1 MREHEPGQ
9 PVPLHQLKIAVD
21 HGKARTIA
29 HFTDPNEI
37 PRLLREAADEW
48 EKQIAKGAPSE

>member
-1 MREHEPGQ
+1 MRKPRLGEP
-9 PVPLHQLKIAVD
+9 VVLHQLKLAVD
-21 HGKARTIA
+21 QGKARTIA

-48 EKQIAKGAPSE
+48 EKQTREATSE